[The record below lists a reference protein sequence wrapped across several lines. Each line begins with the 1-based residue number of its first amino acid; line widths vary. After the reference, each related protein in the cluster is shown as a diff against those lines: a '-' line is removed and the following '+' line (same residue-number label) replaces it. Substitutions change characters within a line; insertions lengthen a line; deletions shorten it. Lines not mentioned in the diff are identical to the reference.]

1 MDYYALLENERGEFK
16 KRQLLLSKEDI
27 NFISN
32 KETFKDKLHGFLTS
46 AYHKREKV
54 IRTGE
59 LFYGYVFSEWNSR
72 PDSAPISLILF
83 SPERKMAENPLIFKK
98 IVENLRGFLENSP
111 KNRDAKKLK
120 NLLSEPLANA
130 PFEQLPFNLTEGH
143 VVYFCKLYRNISFAY
158 SFNLGLNL
166 FIANPAIS
174 KQILFLPER
183 YMTEAFRKT
192 YEERKLML

>member
-1 MDYYALLENERGEFK
+1 MDYYALLENEREEFRK
-16 KRQLLLSKEDI
+16 KQLLLTKEEI

-32 KETFKDKLHGFLTS
+32 KETFRDRLHGFLTS

-72 PDSAPISLILF
+72 PDSMPISLILF
-83 SPERKMAENPLIFKK
+83 SPERKMAENPIIFKK
-98 IVENLRGFLENSP
+98 IVENLNGFLENQQ
-111 KNRDAKKLK
+111 KNKGDKKLK

-130 PFEQLPFNLTEGH
+130 PYEQLPFNLSEGH
-143 VVYFCKLYRNISFAY
+143 LVYFCKVYRNISFDY

-183 YMTEAFRKT
+183 YMTETFKKL

>member
-1 MDYYALLENERGEFK
+1 MDYYALLENEREEFK
-16 KRQLLLSKEDI
+16 KKQLLLTKEEI

-32 KETFKDKLHGFLTS
+32 KETFRDKLHGFLTS

-72 PDSAPISLILF
+72 PDSTPISLILF

-98 IVENLRGFLENSP
+98 IVENLHGFLENSS
-111 KNRDAKKLK
+111 KNKGDKKLK
-120 NLLSEPLANA
+120 NLLNEPLANA
-130 PFEQLPFNLTEGH
+130 PYEQLPFALSEGH
-143 VVYFCKLYRNISFAY
+143 LVYFCKVYRNISFAY

-183 YMTEAFRKT
+183 YMTETFKKL